1 MAKNFRYIELQSTS
15 EFGLERLVVKGNS
28 EGLLSL
34 SMLEII
40 TPQMKAAGAEADD
53 EHIDIGL
60 SDAREVARLL
70 IAALD
75 YLEDLPPGSQ
85 EERQ

>member
-1 MAKNFRYIELQSTS
+1 M
-15 EFGLERLVVKGNS
+15 VKSNS
-28 EGLLSL
+28 EGMLSL

-40 TPQMKAAGAEADD
+40 TPQMKAHGAEPDD
-53 EHIDIGL
+53 EHIEIGL
-60 SDAREVARLL
+60 SDAREAARLL
-70 IAALD
+70 IAAAD